1 MMLRGGEMVWDYDL
15 IDEEISE
22 SLQKIESQL
31 AAIIHAAIE
40 DITEFELPYDEM
52 IGYSTD
58 ELEQISAVPE
68 VSRKCPFCKKQ
79 YAEHYWLAQHIARE
93 HPNEA
98 MKKYKDSIEHY
109 YKHPENVGERHQ
121 MIAKLFS
128 GQERIYGD
136 RILCPFCEQPY
147 LERELKKHVN
157 QQHGEFMETFYNVL
171 KEG

>member
-1 MMLRGGEMVWDYDL
+1 MVN
-15 IDEEISE
+15 IAEK
-22 SLQKIESQL
+22 SLSDSLKR
-31 AAIIHAAIE
+31 IIPELEAVVHAAIE
-40 DITEFELPYDEM
+40 DITESELPYDTL
-52 IGYSTD
+52 IGYSTG
-58 ELEQISAVPE
+58 ELEQFSDEPE
-68 VSRKCPFCKKQ
+68 VSRKCPFCKQ
-79 YAEHYWLAQHIARE
+79 QNSEHYYLAGHIASK
-93 HPNEA
+93 HPKEA
-98 MKKYKDSIEHY
+98 MRKYKESIEHY

-128 GQERIYGD
+128 GQERMYGD